1 MNFNVLISQIETT
14 HHNLQAYAVNAI
26 NVSLTVRNYLF
37 GFYIVEFEQNGEDR
51 AKYGEKLLENIAERL
66 KHIKGLSYRSLNM
79 FRQFYVSYPQILQL
93 LIAESQQNVSKILQ
107 TASAESLIALK
118 SDLAIIDCQIAKH

>member
-37 GFYIVEFEQNGEDR
+37 GFYIIARKYCRTFETYQR
-51 AKYGEKLLENIAERL
+51 FVVQKFK
-66 KHIKGLSYRSLNM
+66 
-79 FRQFYVSYPQILQL
+79 YVSPVLCIL
-93 LIAESQQNVSKILQ
+93 
-107 TASAESLIALK
+107 SANFTT
-118 SDLAIIDCQIAKH
+118 IDC

>member
-1 MNFNVLISQIETT
+1 MNIQQLSTKILTVHEQFYKKAVS
-14 HHNLQAYAVNAI
+14 AVNI
-26 NVSLTVRNYLF
+26 SLTLRNWLVGY
-37 GFYIVEFEQNGEDR
+37 YIVEYEQNGEDR

-93 LIAESQQNVSKILQ
+93 LIAESEQNVSKILQ